1 MHDTLSP
8 APSVPL
14 LSLAAELTPNERDA
28 LKFRI
33 AVLASAELDDDFA
46 LAIDPTRRA
55 RFSQLLS
62 YLPAIQPFGA
72 RIPPYGLVYRGRPG
86 FITDALLDALRAEAA
101 HFRPRARENYGQFL
115 HTVDTDGGDSV
126 CETLAASTELADLV
140 RRHAGP
146 CRHSQITSY
155 IYYEQAGQCSK
166 PHVDNAFT
174 AVTAMVG
181 LRHDYPA
188 EVERASASVIYWPGL
203 APLDYRLAPGEL
215 ALFFG
220 ISALHGRYPVAAAE
234 TVESLLM
241 SFVPEVDSHG

>member
-1 MHDTLSP
+1 MHDALLPALS
-8 APSVPL
+8 APL
-14 LSLAAELTPNERDA
+14 LNLAAGLTPNERDA

-33 AVLASAELDDDFA
+33 AVLACAELDDDFA
-46 LAIDPTRRA
+46 LAIDPTRRE

-72 RIPPYGLVYRGRPG
+72 RIPPYGLAYRGRPG
-86 FITDALLDALRAEAA
+86 FLTDALLAALREEAA
-101 HFRPRARENYGQFL
+101 QYRPRARENYGQFL

-126 CETLAASTELADLV
+126 CETLAASTELAELV

-181 LRHDYPA
+181 LRHDCAA

-203 APLDYRLAPGEL
+203 APFDYRLAPGEL

-220 ISALHGRYPVAAAE
+220 IGALHGRYPVAAAE
-234 TVESLLM
+234 TVHSLLM
-241 SFVPEVDSHG
+241 SFVPEDATHG